1 MKKADIIRYV
11 IIFLIIAGGSRLIMG
26 AGQLYSTLNLPWW
39 APMLAVLGTATIII
53 IDYYW
58 LGGKLN
64 RGRHYYGKK

>member
-1 MKKADIIRYV
+1 MKKADIIRYI
-11 IIFLIIAGGSRLIMG
+11 IIFVVIAG
-26 AGQLYSTLNLPWW
+26 AGQLDRALNLPWW
-39 APMLAVLGTATIII
+39 APMLAILGTATIVT